1 MENSNEF
8 LVLRE
13 QEEIGKR
20 LLQNLKL
27 NKKVWLILMQK
38 ISYYYYLNIQEKS
51 KEVLLELQKLVGVVE
66 NGLEK
71 NLADSTNQFDQNGL

>member
-20 LLQNLKL
+20 LLQNLRL
-27 NKKVWLILMQK
+27 NKKVWLILMEK
-38 ISYYYYLNIQEKS
+38 IESLSEQS

-71 NLADSTNQFDQNGL
+71 NLVDSTN

>member
-27 NKKVWLILMQK
+27 NKKVWLILMEK
-38 ISYYYYLNIQEKS
+38 IESLSEQS
-51 KEVLLELQKLVGVVE
+51 KEVLLELQKLVGVVG

-71 NLADSTNQFDQNGL
+71 NLVDSTN

>member
-27 NKKVWLILMQK
+27 NKKVWLILMEK
-38 ISYYYYLNIQEKS
+38 IESLSEQS

-66 NGLEK
+66 NRLEK
-71 NLADSTNQFDQNGL
+71 NLMDLSLIHI

>member
-27 NKKVWLILMQK
+27 NKKVWLILMEK
-38 ISYYYYLNIQEKS
+38 IESLSEQS

-71 NLADSTNQFDQNGL
+71 NLVDSAN

>member
-27 NKKVWLILMQK
+27 NKKVWLILIEK
-38 ISYYYYLNIQEKS
+38 IESLSEQS
-51 KEVLLELQKLVGVVE
+51 KGVLLELQKLVGVVE

-71 NLADSTNQFDQNGL
+71 NLMDSTN

>member
-8 LVLRE
+8 LVLRD

-27 NKKVWLILMQK
+27 NKKVWLILMEK
-38 ISYYYYLNIQEKS
+38 IESLSEQSKGGIIRTSEISGSRRKLIGEK
-51 KEVLLELQKLVGVVE
+51 LG
-66 NGLEK
+66 G
-71 NLADSTNQFDQNGL
+71 

>member
-27 NKKVWLILMQK
+27 NKKVWLILMEK
-38 ISYYYYLNIQEKS
+38 IESLSEQS

-71 NLADSTNQFDQNGL
+71 NLIDSTKSFD

>member
-27 NKKVWLILMQK
+27 NKKVWLILMEK
-38 ISYYYYLNIQEKS
+38 IESLSEQS
-51 KEVLLELQKLVGVVE
+51 KEVLLELQKVVGVVE

-71 NLADSTNQFDQNGL
+71 NLIDSTN

>member
-27 NKKVWLILMQK
+27 NKKVWLILMEK
-38 ISYYYYLNIQEKS
+38 IESLSEQS

-71 NLADSTNQFDQNGL
+71 NLVDSTNQFNQNGL

>member
-1 MENSNEF
+1 MLLKLAMENSNEF

-27 NKKVWLILMQK
+27 NKKVWLILMEK
-38 ISYYYYLNIQEKS
+38 ISYYYYLNIQEQS
-51 KEVLLELQKLVGVVE
+51 KEVLLELQKVVGVVG

-71 NLADSTNQFDQNGL
+71 NLVDSTN

>member
-27 NKKVWLILMQK
+27 NKKVWLILMEK
-38 ISYYYYLNIQEKS
+38 IESLSEQS
-51 KEVLLELQKLVGVVE
+51 KEVLLELQKLVAVVE

-71 NLADSTNQFDQNGL
+71 NLADSTN